1 MASSEQIS
9 VRGVLARPPGQDKI
23 SIRDLLARSLSA
35 ISVQALYKS
44 SLGKIYVRDLLARS
58 LQQDLYAMSL
68 YKVSIRGVLARSLY
82 KISIQDIQ
90 DLYVKPLHR
99 LSRRVHLAR
108 FMQETWQD
116 LCADLCK
123 RCLGKTTWTRSLYR
137 GATLRE
143 PTQSKCRST
152 FHKSHFT
159 RKFTGKMPR
168 PRLSPERGHTHIV
181 PACAVEM
188 HVNI

>member
-1 MASSEQIS
+1 MSWQD
-9 VRGVLARPPGQDKI
+9 LLDKI
-23 SIRDLLARSLSA
+23 SDKRSLGK
-35 ISVQALYKS
+35 ISFCDLCTSSLKS